1 MQRSVQVS
9 PYVWLIDV
17 TLHYRFNYGSMK
29 TLALLPEKIKTAVL
43 LVVLMALIVFTA
55 MSMRYALRSM
65 DQTLASVYKDRL
77 RPAVELVYLNE
88 NLYANRLLLETYLS
102 NHSVLSISA
111 LQTQLR
117 RTTQDSYQRISKFEK
132 TELTGQEAQQ
142 LSLFKANLVT
152 CANLERS
159 ILQLIDAGQY
169 NRAVDVFEQQGYR
182 LFQQNAQ
189 LIHELA
195 TIQHKTGQQAVE
207 DAHRQASG
215 GAINATLLVGLAI
228 IVGLV
233 IQQLLAKK
241 TRQRQPIGY
250 VHLN

>member
-1 MQRSVQVS
+1 M
-9 PYVWLIDV
+9 
-17 TLHYRFNYGSMK
+17 GSMK
-29 TLALLPEKIKTAVL
+29 TLALLPQKIKTAAL

-102 NHSVLSISA
+102 NHSVLSMTA
-111 LQTQLR
+111 LQAQIR
-117 RTTQDSYQRISKFEK
+117 HTTQDSYQRISEFEK

-142 LSLFKANLVT
+142 LRLFKTNLVAY
-152 CANLERS
+152 ANLERS
-159 ILQLIDAGQY
+159 ILQLIESGQY
-169 NRAVDVFEQQGYR
+169 NQAVGVFEQRGYR
-182 LFQQNAQ
+182 LFQQNTQ

-195 TIQHKTGQQAVE
+195 TIQHETGHQAVE
-207 DAHRQASG
+207 DAHRQAAG
-215 GAINATLLVGLAI
+215 GAINAMLLVGLAI

-241 TRQRQPIGY
+241 TRPRQPIGY